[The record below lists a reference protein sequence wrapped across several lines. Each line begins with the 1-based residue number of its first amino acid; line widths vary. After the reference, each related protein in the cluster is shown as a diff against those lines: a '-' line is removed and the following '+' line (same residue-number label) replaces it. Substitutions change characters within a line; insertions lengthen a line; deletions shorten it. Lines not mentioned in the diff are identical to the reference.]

1 MNSVEIL
8 GDLYL
13 KYLIL
18 KLTFLCLKK
27 KLVHMSLIIPLIC
40 YEFFKEMINYIKR
53 YWNEKKKKNFLS
65 FFVFFFNPRLN
76 QSLKWRFDYIIVAND
91 KFRGKRKYGRTFRWV
106 LWNVETKLQREFSR
120 YIVKIP
126 QVKGS
131 FNVLINEPRGKILE
145 DNLKQLFDD
154 IKYISKKVYRQFS
167 DQCNSFR
174 HQFFL
179 YFKLVRCYSN
189 YQYHFLVVRKD
200 YEYEY

>member
-1 MNSVEIL
+1 MNF
-8 GDLYL
+8 L
-13 KYLIL
+13 KRW
-18 KLTFLCLKK
+18 LTTSSDTGMKEK
-27 KLVHMSLIIPLIC
+27 KL
-40 YEFFKEMINYIKR
+40 
-53 YWNEKKKKNFLS
+53 FLS
-65 FFVFFFNPRLN
+65 FFFFFFLYPRLN

-106 LWNVETKLQREFSR
+106 LWNVETKLQGEFSR

-131 FNVLINEPRGKILE
+131 FNVLINKPRGKILG